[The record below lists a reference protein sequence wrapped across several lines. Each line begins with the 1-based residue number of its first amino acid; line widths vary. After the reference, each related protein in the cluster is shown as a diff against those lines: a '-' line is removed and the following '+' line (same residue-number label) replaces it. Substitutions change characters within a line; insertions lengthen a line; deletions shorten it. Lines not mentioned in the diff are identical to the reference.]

1 MRQPS
6 WRAPISDSTPAPTFA
21 SFPIATDAT
30 DSSPRSSS
38 APERAGPARGKSARL
53 PAMFPPVDF
62 SRISTELSTPFGWLE
77 LALTAACF
85 AGGWAIARRVSL
97 RRADAGEFVRVGLG
111 GINRLIFPLVSLLLL
126 VLAHAV
132 FRLVHTPFFLSVALP
147 LAIALALIRLFV
159 YALRGLFGNASWMA
173 ASERMISFTIWAL
186 VVLYFFDVLPQIG
199 AELDAMQ
206 IPLGKSRISVLEI
219 GKGLIVVMVTIAAAL
234 WVSAFIEH
242 KLTNTDALDINL
254 RVVLSKVLRAL
265 LLVVS
270 VLFALQAVGIDLTLL
285 TVFGGAIAVGIGLGL
300 QKLASNYIA
309 GFTILLD
316 RSIRLGDMITVDGRH
331 GIVSSVTSRYVVVKS
346 GDGVEAIVPNETLI
360 TTTVLNYTYTS
371 KNSRVA
377 VVVQVSYD
385 SDVDVALK
393 ILEEAANA
401 EPRALKQQGKAP
413 AATIVRFAENGIDL
427 ELGVW
432 ISDPDQGSGNLR
444 SSINRRVWA

>member
-1 MRQPS
+1 M
-6 WRAPISDSTPAPTFA
+6 
-21 SFPIATDAT
+21 
-30 DSSPRSSS
+30 
-38 APERAGPARGKSARL
+38 L
-53 PAMFPPVDF
+53 PPLDF
-62 SRISTELSTPFGWLE
+62 SRITTDLSTPYGWIE

-85 AGGWAIARRVSL
+85 AGGWAIDRHL
-97 RRADAGEFVRVGLG
+97 RLKRANAGEFVRVGLG
-111 GINRLIFPLVSLLLL
+111 GINRLIFPLVSLVLL

-173 ASERMISFTIWAL
+173 TSERMISFAIWAL
-186 VVLYFFDVLPQIG
+186 VVLYFLGVLSQIG

-206 IPLGKSRISVLEI
+206 ITVGKTRVSVLEMV
-219 GKGLIVVMVTIAAAL
+219 KGLVVVMVTIAAAL
-234 WVSAFIEH
+234 WVSAFIEQR
-242 KLTNTDALDINL
+242 LTNTDALDINL
-254 RVVLSKVLRAL
+254 RVVLSKALRAL
-265 LLVVS
+265 LLVIS

-331 GIVSSVTSRYVVVKS
+331 GIVSSVTSRYVVVRS
-346 GDGVEAIVPNETLI
+346 LDGIEAIVPNETLI
-360 TTTVLNYTYTS
+360 TTTVLNHTYTS

-377 VVVQVSYD
+377 VQVLVSFD
-385 SDVDVALK
+385 SDVELALA
-393 ILEEAANA
+393 LMTAAGGSHG
-401 EPRALKQQGKAP
+401 RVLKSPLPP
-413 AATIVRFAENGIDL
+413 AAMVTRFAENGIEL

-432 ISDPDQGSGNLR
+432 ISDPEAGHGELR
-444 SSINRRVWA
+444 STLYREILAAFRKHGIRIPFPQREVRVLERDGADHPGPAAGAGGAVASTPGSPP